1 MANLDWSW
9 RNVTTSSTFTTSVQN
24 CSYSTGRQS
33 AVDQWNPGSLLIT
46 ITNTANQAAGFTLND
61 KIRFRLEETNPTT
74 NLYYHTFWVQEIIF
88 NDNPGN
94 QNASTATIVCTD
106 LLGRLG
112 RAQVFGKSM
121 PQAQTITQLTTAFT
135 TDLPGGATM
144 PTTYAG
150 TSIASART
158 AVTNG
163 TYTGTVA
170 NRLNLNMVTEQGIV
184 WQNQTQILLIGRD
197 NIAGLATSTIS
208 LGPESPYYSY
218 TDIQRIA
225 LGTDFLNTVTVS
237 PEGLDAVNS
246 TDAASVL
253 AYDIYGGTLAT
264 VDYNATQATGSAAW
278 QVFSRSD
285 PTQITFTVT
294 MTSMAATNVNE
305 IVRRLWK
312 ASPELFAF
320 VFYRK
325 PGNSALIQY
334 LCQFQGFSFY
344 TTPAET
350 VFTFYL
356 SPASFTG
363 VFTLDSNVFGVLDQ
377 NILSFSW

>member
-33 AVDQWNPGSLLIT
+33 SVDQWTPGSLLIT
-46 ITNTANQAAGFTLND
+46 ITNTANEAAGFTLND
-61 KIRFRLEETNPTT
+61 KIRFRLEHAASADT
-74 NLYYHTFWVQEIIF
+74 YYHTFWVQEIIF

-121 PQAQTITQLTTAFT
+121 PQARTITQLTTAFT

-144 PTTYAG
+144 PTTYTG
-150 TSIASART
+150 TSTASART

-197 NIAGLATSTIS
+197 DIASLATSTID

-237 PEGLDAVNS
+237 PEGLDAVGS

-264 VDYNATQATGSAAW
+264 VDYNATQATGSASW

-285 PTQITFTVT
+285 PTQLTFTIT
-294 MTSMAATNVNE
+294 MTSMAASNVNE
-305 IVRRLWK
+305 IIRRLWK

-334 LCQFQGFSFY
+334 LCQFQGFSLY

-350 VFTFYL
+350 TFTFSL
-356 SPASFTG
+356 APASFTG
-363 VFTLDSNVFGVLDQ
+363 VFTLNSNVFGILDQ